1 MELRVLQYFLA
12 VAREQN
18 ISAAAHSLH
27 LTQPTLSRQLRELEE
42 ELGKQLMIRGN
53 RKITLTQDG
62 MLLRKRAEEILDLV
76 GRTEKELAQSDE
88 TVSGD
93 VYIGTGETDGVR
105 QIARAAHA
113 VQQHYPNILFH
124 IVSGDAVDVCERL
137 DKGLL
142 DFGILLGDI
151 DKTKYCYLE
160 LPMKDTWGVLMQRSS
175 PLAEKESISPQDL
188 WDKPL
193 ILSRQ
198 VDNKSGLYRW
208 LGKEPSDLHT
218 VSTYNLIYNASLMV
232 AEGMG
237 YAFTLDKL
245 VNTAGSDLCF
255 RPLNPRLELG
265 MYLVWKKSQSFSRA
279 MELFQEQLQK
289 NLAAFGPHPLLP
301 KGGFPWKYTFP
312 TCLTCKKSRTAASA
326 SVPRCFPTVPIALS
340 QESRCCTYKKPRR
353 KPIG

>member
-53 RKITLTQDG
+53 RKITLTEDG

-76 GRTEKELAQSDE
+76 GRTEKEISQSDE

-93 VYIGTGETDGVR
+93 IYIGTGETDGVR
-105 QIARAAHA
+105 QIARTA
-113 VQQHYPNILFH
+113 QQIQKSYPGILFH

-142 DFGILLGDI
+142 DFGVLLGDI
-151 DKTKYCYLE
+151 DKAKYHYME

-175 PLAEKESISPQDL
+175 PLAEKASVSPQDL

-198 VDNKSGLYRW
+198 VDNKGELYRW
-208 LGKEPSDLHT
+208 LKKDPSELHT
-218 VSTYNLIYNASLMV
+218 VATYNLIYNASLMV
-232 AEGMG
+232 DEGMG
-237 YAFTLDKL
+237 YALTLDKL
-245 VNTAGSDLCF
+245 VNTTGSNLCF
-255 RPLNPRLELG
+255 RPLKPRLELG
-265 MYLVWKKSQSFSRA
+265 MYLVWKKSQIFSRA
-279 MELFQEQLQK
+279 MDLFLEQLQE
-289 NLAAFGPHPLLP
+289 NVSAF
-301 KGGFPWKYTFP
+301 
-312 TCLTCKKSRTAASA
+312 
-326 SVPRCFPTVPIALS
+326 
-340 QESRCCTYKKPRR
+340 CTEEE
-353 KPIG
+353 

>member
-18 ISAAAHSLH
+18 ISAAAQSLH

-53 RKITLTQDG
+53 RKITLTKDG

-76 GRTEKELAQSDE
+76 GRTEKEIAQSDE

-93 VYIGTGETDGVR
+93 LYIGTGETDGVR
-105 QIARAAHA
+105 QIAKTAH
-113 VQQHYPNILFH
+113 QLQESHPGIRFH

-142 DFGILLGDI
+142 DFGVLLGDM
-151 DKTKYCYLE
+151 DKTKYNFLE

-175 PLAEKESISPQDL
+175 PLAEKAAVLPQDL

-198 VDNKSGLYRW
+198 VDNKSGLCRW
-208 LGKEPSDLHT
+208 LRKEPTELYT
-218 VSTYNLIYNASLMV
+218 VATYNLIYNASLMV
-232 AEGMG
+232 DEGMG

-245 VNTAGSDLCF
+245 VNTTGSDLCF
-255 RPLNPRLELG
+255 RPLKPKLEMG
-265 MYLVWKKSQSFSRA
+265 MYLVWKKSQIFTRA
-279 MELFQEQLQK
+279 MELFLGLIQK
-289 NLAAFGPHPLLP
+289 NLSP
-301 KGGFPWKYTFP
+301 
-312 TCLTCKKSRTAASA
+312 
-326 SVPRCFPTVPIALS
+326 S
-340 QESRCCTYKKPRR
+340 QEEEV
-353 KPIG
+353 

>member
-18 ISAAAHSLH
+18 ISAAAQALH
-27 LTQPTLSRQLRELEE
+27 LTQPTLSRQLRDLEE
-42 ELGKQLMIRGN
+42 ELGKQLMIRGS
-53 RKITLTQDG
+53 RKITLTEDG

-76 GRTEKELAQSDE
+76 GRTEKEIAQSDE
-88 TVSGD
+88 SISGD
-93 VYIGTGETDGVR
+93 IYIGTGETDGIR
-105 QIARAAHA
+105 QIVKTAR
-113 VQQHYPNILFH
+113 QLQKSYPGILFH

-151 DKTKYCYLE
+151 DKVKYNYME

-175 PLAEKESISPQDL
+175 PLAEKDAVSPQDL

-208 LGKEPSDLHT
+208 LKKEPSELHT
-218 VSTYNLIYNASLMV
+218 VATYNLIYNASLMV
-232 AEGMG
+232 DEGMG

-245 VNTAGSDLCF
+245 VNTTGSSLCF
-255 RPLNPRLELG
+255 RPLKPRLELG
-265 MYLVWKKSQSFSRA
+265 MYLVWKKSQTFSRA
-279 MELFQEQLQK
+279 MELFQDQLQE
-289 NLAAFGPHPLLP
+289 NLTTLHKEG
-301 KGGFPWKYTFP
+301 
-312 TCLTCKKSRTAASA
+312 
-326 SVPRCFPTVPIALS
+326 
-340 QESRCCTYKKPRR
+340 E
-353 KPIG
+353 